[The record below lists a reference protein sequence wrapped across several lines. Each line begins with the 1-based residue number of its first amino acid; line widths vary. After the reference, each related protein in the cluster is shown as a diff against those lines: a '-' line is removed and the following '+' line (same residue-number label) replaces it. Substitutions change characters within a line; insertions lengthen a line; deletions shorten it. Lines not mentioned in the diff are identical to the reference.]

1 MEFRP
6 YSVSVQ
12 SRTLVYMAN
21 ESWLESSLRRSSKLG
36 QEVLEKAKRRS
47 ISCSRPRPPVLGH
60 NERNSERDILHSN
73 LDHAFAKIVDY
84 MSETTRQCKKFYETV
99 HLAQPSERE
108 HICRYHSQQMLRTAG
123 QKQNASAAIK
133 RDIGSSEPEDFLI
146 DVSPGTYSITAAM
159 QDAKPQT
166 KTVRINA
173 GESMSLAFNL

>member
-1 MEFRP
+1 
-6 YSVSVQ
+6 
-12 SRTLVYMAN
+12 MAS

-47 ISCSRPRPPVLGH
+47 VRRSNTRPRPSVFDP
-60 NERNSERDILHSN
+60 NERKSERDISHLN
-73 LDHAFAKIVDY
+73 LDHAFAKIVEY

-108 HICRYHSQQMLRTAG
+108 HICRYHSQQMLKTAD
-123 QKQNASAAIK
+123 QKQNASTAIK

-146 DVSPGTYSITAAM
+146 EVSPGTYSITAVM
-159 QDAKPQT
+159 QDTKPQT

-173 GESMSLAFNL
+173 GESMSLTFNL

>member
-1 MEFRP
+1 
-6 YSVSVQ
+6 
-12 SRTLVYMAN
+12 MAS

-47 ISCSRPRPPVLGH
+47 VSRSGTRPRPSPVFDQ
-60 NERNSERDILHSN
+60 NERNSERDIIHSN
-73 LDHAFAKIVDY
+73 LDHAFAKIVEY

-99 HLAQPSERE
+99 HVAQPSEQE
-108 HICRYHSQQMLRTAG
+108 HICRYHSQKMLRTAD

-146 DVSPGTYSITAAM
+146 EVSPGTYSITAAM
-159 QDAKPQT
+159 QDTKPQT

-173 GESMSLAFNL
+173 GESMSLTFNL